1 MISRL
6 SERERRRR
14 RVVVGLENDDSFW
27 REAAEL
33 DKEGTIKVM
42 REPVSQGSAQ
52 KQLARV
58 AISAVDYFW
67 ASC

>member
-6 SERERRRR
+6 REREKERRR
-14 RVVVGLENDDSFW
+14 VMVGLENDESLW

-42 REPVSQGSAQ
+42 RRPVSQGSAP

-58 AISAVDYFW
+58 TIRVADYF
-67 ASC
+67 